1 METEFSERLSWVEL
15 MLSWGFDN
23 SYTEQ
28 ISAQYQF
35 YEKHIKYHNDPEKSA
50 HMSVD
55 TSADVLAI
63 IS

>member
-1 METEFSERLSWVEL
+1 

-23 SYTEQ
+23 LYTEQ
-28 ISAQYQF
+28 ISAKYQF
-35 YEKHIKYHNDPEKSA
+35 YEKHIIYHNDPEKSA

>member
-23 SYTEQ
+23 LYTEQ
-28 ISAQYQF
+28 ISAKYQF
-35 YEKHIKYHNDPEKSA
+35 YEKHIIYHNDPEKSA